1 MSIESIPLIVNSN
14 PQTAIPDNMAGSPFR
29 IGPQG
34 DEISSV
40 LHGEFYES
48 ARVGNLFYCATQA
61 AVATSVAMNV
71 TNTGIT
77 VYNPVGNNK
86 KFSVRAFAWHLT
98 TAQVAVT
105 LVTLGG
111 GYLSTG
117 AVTAHTT
124 PAVWGTNFGSC
135 AFGGPGVST
144 ALCDLAAT
152 INTPRGLFHVG
163 QAFTAGAL
171 GSSTGA
177 YVNTGGIPILYP
189 GAFAGIF
196 TLTATSGQGF
206 IIWEELPL

>member
-1 MSIESIPLIVNSN
+1 MGIETIPLIVNSN

-48 ARVGNLFYCATQA
+48 ARVGNLFYLATQA

-71 TNTGIT
+71 TNTGPL
-77 VYNPVGNNK
+77 VYNPVGNYK
-86 KFSVRAFAWHLT
+86 KFSIRAFAWHLT

-117 AVTAHTT
+117 GVTAHTT
-124 PAVWGTNFGSC
+124 PAVWGTNFGSL

-144 ALCDLAAT
+144 ALCDMAAT
-152 INTPRGLFHVG
+152 INTPRGVFHVG

-177 YVNTGGIPILYP
+177 FVNTGGIPILYP
-189 GAFAGIF
+189 GAYAAIF